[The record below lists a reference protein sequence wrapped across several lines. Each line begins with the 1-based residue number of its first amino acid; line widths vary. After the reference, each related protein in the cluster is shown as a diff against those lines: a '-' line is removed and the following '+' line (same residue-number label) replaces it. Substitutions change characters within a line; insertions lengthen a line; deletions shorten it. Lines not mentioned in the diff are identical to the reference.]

1 MHNRALMTSGGLRKK
16 DLTYNN
22 KNCIVS
28 KRASN
33 RAKKDMRLQKAGFI
47 TTKGEFK
54 LFNKQ
59 TGGAIE
65 RYLQY
70 VQMAIKGTRKD
81 KSSYKRISTAH
92 EPAAATLAIEQK
104 CICKI
109 KKKFEGKSPSEIKG
123 VLYSPHERWKDEQ
136 KYNSLLAV
144 AVWSG
149 RNKIVETILDLMLKV
164 NPQKQKDKEYIEA
177 WKEGLKVAN
186 KNLTDIIELLNNEKY
201 KPDIGN
207 SFEQIASNEA
217 MARGNIPPNPLIP
230 NLKYM
235 FSSNNT
241 SKPLENTSYNEEVAR
256 QLRKEYESE
265 LSPAQLAKQKKEKN
279 ARRIHE
285 RNNQQDK
292 LYGRRLVQQYHL
304 HSGTLK
310 NIGNS
315 CFANSVFQLLYSMDD
330 FRNIIITANVSR
342 LDTRGN
348 IVLYCIQQIF
358 KNLEQ
363 NIKSFDIE
371 TIILD
376 FGTYGRYTAAQLLY
390 GYSKLEI
397 YKQHDPSE
405 FMNYIL
411 DMLLDSQVKDA
422 ISKLF
427 RITLENNK
435 TYRNKTT
442 KLTPV
447 IENYIACGIKDLDD
461 RANINSTIIYFQQN
475 EITDNRNKRLSNNII
490 KKNIKIKIDPEQ
502 KYLIIRLKR
511 ESYNRTSSIPIKL
524 VKDVCLNDYITI
536 DSTHFKLKGF
546 IIHIGDSPSGGHYVY
561 VHHISSENRILYNDG
576 IYRKYK
582 DAQYNHRQNTVL
594 VLYEKTDHIVHDD
607 GGGAGAG
614 AGAAAQINL
623 PAGHPGPTN
632 LTRNEI
638 RQLFYSTIQQKQQ
651 NPIYKL
657 KFNRY
662 KIAFPSKPDKE
673 IDELVMS
680 EILK

>member
-1 MHNRALMTSGGLRKK
+1 MHNRALMTSGGLTKK

-59 TGGAIE
+59 TGGAING
-65 RYLQY
+65 YLQY
-70 VQMAIKGTRKD
+70 VQMAIKGTCRD
-81 KSSYKRISTAH
+81 ESSYKIISAAPA
-92 EPAAATLAIEQK
+92 PAAVAAAAALTIEQQ
-104 CICKI
+104 CIYKI
-109 KKKFEGKSPSEIKG
+109 KKKFKGKPHPEIKG

-136 KYNSLLAV
+136 QYNSLLAV

-177 WKEGLKVAN
+177 WNEGLKVAN

-241 SKPLENTSYNEEVAR
+241 SIPSKPLENTSHNEIFAK
-256 QLRKEYESE
+256 QLWEQEESK
-265 LSPAQLAKQKKEKN
+265 LTPDQLAKQKN

-285 RNNQQDK
+285 RNNEQDK
-292 LYGRRLVQQYHL
+292 LYGMQLVQQYYL
-304 HSGTLK
+304 HTGTLK

-330 FRNIIITANVSR
+330 FRIIIIGADIDESR
-342 LDTRGN
+342 LDTIPN

-358 KNLEQ
+358 KNLKQ
-363 NIKSFDIE
+363 NIESFDIE
-371 TIILD
+371 TIRID
-376 FGTYGRYTAAQLLY
+376 FGTDGIYNAAQLLY

-397 YKQHDPSE
+397 YKQHDQSE

-427 RITLENNK
+427 RITLVNNN
-435 TYRNKTT
+435 TYRNETK

-447 IENYIACGIKDLDD
+447 IENYISCGIKALTEPAD
-461 RANINSTIIYFQQN
+461 INSTISYYQRD
-475 EITDNRNKRLSNNII
+475 EITENRNEELPNNII
-490 KKNIKIKIDPEQ
+490 KKNIQIKIDPKQ
-502 KYLIIRLKR
+502 KYLIIRLNR
-511 ESYNRTSSIPIKL
+511 DHYNPGSSITK
-524 VKDVCLNDYITI
+524 VFKDVCLNDYITI
-536 DSTHFKLKGF
+536 DSTPFKLKGF
-546 IIHIGDSPSGGHYVY
+546 IIHMGGGGGGHYVY

-576 IYRKYK
+576 IYRKYR

-594 VLYEKTDHIVHDD
+594 VLYEKIDHIVPDD
-607 GGGAGAG
+607 GAG

-623 PAGHPGPTN
+623 PAGHSGPTN

-638 RQLFYSTIQQKQQ
+638 RQLVYSTIEVKQG
-651 NPIYKL
+651 NKIYKL

-662 KIAFPSKPDKE
+662 KIAFPSKPDEE